1 MTAVNFV
8 THGRTAR
15 RKLTL
20 PPLSGGVDFSSP
32 PHRIADNR
40 LSDATNLWWHDG
52 MLRTRP
58 AVCVAGSIAAPAAHG
73 VATTVGRYTV
83 LHAVRDGVNLLAI
96 ADENG
101 TITGNTLVI
110 NNVRH
115 LLAVPAGKSVADFDC
130 RALVYLDTSG
140 TPGTYLLT
148 PQGDLR
154 VQKPFVPT
162 VLYGALPTPTRVR
175 RESGAIRP
183 FNMLTEEYKCTYTSD
198 GEGKY
203 YWLPLNALPADGTP
217 FWLTITAPNGTATV
231 HLCDA
236 ITSNGTW
243 VESAPGADG
252 YTLWCDPVRGCVWLE
267 KDMQPVALPAS
278 EMAGNITARGIRA
291 ATGGRDIIYGMR
303 FGTWFG
309 GSADGL
315 SGGTRLFLSGNAES
329 PQLVHWSALDN
340 PLYFPENNC
349 ARVGDAASRITA
361 FGKQS
366 DMLVIFKEH
375 EIYATQYRTG
385 QTITAEEQLAG
396 QVTDPEAEAAVFPIQ
411 QVHPEIGCTCPN
423 TIRLCGDRLV
433 WLHGDGRVYALFSGG
448 TYDPRSVRA
457 LSVPIEA
464 ELQQYTPA
472 ARTAA
477 SAARLKGQYLLYI
490 GGTVY
495 ALDTTAAGFENYTAY
510 ATDERAQAA
519 LAWQVWTAPTEG
531 VWGLT
536 QAGATPLFVM
546 RLGEQVF
553 TCRYTDEAADRVPTQ
568 NGNTVTITA
577 QPIACSLTTKWYETA
592 YPDEYKQ
599 LCEVRLRVAGDA
611 DERVTVSLQGDSYTR
626 RELASF
632 TLSGAVPQHTY
643 TRRVAANVPRTRQC
657 GITVS
662 CTGRMA
668 LDGLE
673 LTYRNRGE
681 ARQ

>member
-1 MTAVNFV
+1 MKFV
-8 THGRTAR
+8 THGRSAR
-15 RKLTL
+15 RRLTL
-20 PPLSGGVDFSSP
+20 PPLSGGVDLSSP
-32 PHRIADNR
+32 PHRIADDR
-40 LSDATNLWWHDG
+40 LSDATNLWWKDG

-58 AVCVAGSIAAPAAHG
+58 AVCVADSMAAPAADG
-73 VATTVGRYTV
+73 VVTTVGRYAV
-83 LHAVRDGVNLLAI
+83 LHAVRNGVNLLAV

-101 TITGNTLVI
+101 NVTGGTLVI
-110 NNVRH
+110 NNVRN
-115 LLAVPAGKSVADFDC
+115 LLAVSASKSVVDFDC
-130 RALVYLDTSG
+130 RALVYLDTTG
-140 TPGTYLLT
+140 TPGMYLLT
-148 PQGDLR
+148 PEGDLR

-162 VLYGALPTPTRVR
+162 VLYGALPTTTRVR
-175 RESGAIRP
+175 SESGATRP
-183 FNMLTEEYKCTYTSD
+183 FNLLTEEYKCTYTSD

-217 FWLTITAPNGTATV
+217 FSVTITAANGRTTV
-231 HLCDA
+231 HRCDA
-236 ITSNGTW
+236 IALDGTW
-243 VESAPGADG
+243 AESAPGADG
-252 YTLWCDPVRGCVWLE
+252 YTLWCDRIRGCLWLE
-267 KDMQPVALPAS
+267 KDNQPVALPAS
-278 EMAGNITARGIRA
+278 EIAGNITAKGIRA
-291 ATGGRDIIYGMR
+291 ASGGREIIYGMR

-315 SGGTRLFLSGNAES
+315 SGGTRLFLSGNEQF

-340 PLYFPENNC
+340 PLYFPENNY
-349 ARVGDAASRITA
+349 ARVGDAASRVTG

-385 QTITAEEQLAG
+385 RTVTAEEQLAG
-396 QVTDPEAEAAVFPIQ
+396 KVTDPEAEAAVFPIQ
-411 QVHPEIGCTCPN
+411 QIHPEIGCTCPA
-423 TIRLCGDRLV
+423 TVRLCGERLV

-457 LSVPIEA
+457 LSRPVEA

-477 SAARLKGQYLLYI
+477 SAAWLNGQYLLYI

-536 QAGATPLFVM
+536 QAGATPLFIM

-553 TCRYTDEAADRVPTQ
+553 TCRYTEEAADRLPTQ
-568 NGNTVTITA
+568 SGNSVTMTA

-592 YPDEYKQ
+592 YPNEYKQ
-599 LCEVRLRVAGDA
+599 LCEVHLRVAGDA
-611 DERVTVSLQGDSYTR
+611 GERVSVLLQDGSYAR

-632 TLSGAVPQHTY
+632 ALSGALPQHTH

>member
-1 MTAVNFV
+1 MTAVEFV

-20 PPLSGGVDFSSP
+20 PTLSGGVDLSSP
-32 PHRIADNR
+32 PHRIADDR
-40 LSDATNLWWHDG
+40 LSDATNLWWNEG

-58 AVCVAGSIAAPAAHG
+58 AVCVADSIAAPAAHG
-73 VATTVGRYTV
+73 VATTVGRYAV
-83 LHAVRDGVNLLAI
+83 LHAELNGANLLAM
-96 ADENG
+96 ADEEGN
-101 TITGNTLVI
+101 ITGDTHVI
-110 NNVRH
+110 NSVRH
-115 LLAVPAGKSVADFDC
+115 LLAVPAGKSVADADC
-130 RALVYLDTSG
+130 RALVYLDTG
-140 TPGTYLLT
+140 GRRGTYLLT
-148 PQGDLR
+148 PEGGLYT
-154 VQKPFVPT
+154 QKPFVPT
-162 VLYGALPTPTRVR
+162 VLYGALPTAA
-175 RESGAIRP
+175 RERQASGATRP
-183 FNMLTEEYKCTYTSD
+183 FNLLTEEYKCAYTSD
-198 GEGKY
+198 GVGKY
-203 YWLPLNALPADGTP
+203 YWLPLEALPAGGTS
-217 FWLTITAPNGTATV
+217 FSVALTAANGTTTV
-231 HLCDA
+231 HNCNA
-236 ITSNGTW
+236 IASDGSW
-243 VESAPGADG
+243 AESAPGADG
-252 YTLWCDPVRGCVWLE
+252 YTLWCDPARGCVWLE
-267 KDMQPVALPAS
+267 KDNQPVALPAS
-278 EMAGNITARGIRA
+278 ETAGNVTVN
-291 ATGGRDIIYGMR
+291 ATRTEHGGKEIIYGMR

-349 ARVGDAASRITA
+349 ARVGDAASRVTA

-385 QTITAEEQLAG
+385 QTVTAEEQLAG
-396 QVTDPEAEAAVFPIQ
+396 KVTDPEAEAAVFPIQ
-411 QVHPEIGCTCPN
+411 QVHPEIGCTCPG

-457 LSVPIEA
+457 LSAPIEA
-464 ELQQYTPA
+464 ELQQYTLA

-553 TCRYTDEAADRVPTQ
+553 TCRYTDDTADRLPAQ
-568 NGNTVTITA
+568 NGDTVTMTA
-577 QPIACSLTTKWYETA
+577 EPISCSLTTKWYETA

-611 DERVTVSLQGDSYTR
+611 GERVSVLLQGGTTAR

-632 TLSGAVPQHTY
+632 VLSGAAPQHTY
-643 TRRVAANVPRTRQC
+643 TRRVAANVPRVRQC